1 MASIT
6 SLKLNDTSFT
16 LGSDGENVEVVD
28 TQGVV
33 GTALEKTNLQSV
45 IDYLCNKVK
54 NELVTDNELT
64 EKLTE
69 SLSSYLLK
77 SAIVQSEGTST
88 DTVPSSNLLK
98 TLLDTVRSDVSELNS
113 GWADANTR
121 KISDAN
127 EAIENLHLYLLTG
140 TTNAPPI
147 NCWYIIEPIVASPQ
161 TILQEAIPINTDNCY
176 FRRKKINNV
185 WGQWYRFNPV

>member
-77 SAIVQSEGTST
+77 SAIVQAEGTSA

-98 TLLDTVRSDVSELNS
+98 TLLDTIRSDVSELNS
-113 GWADANTR
+113 GIKTSIYSYLKYAD
-121 KISDAN
+121 DCD
-127 EAIENLHLYLLTG
+127 
-140 TTNAPPI
+140 APPDTI
-147 NCWYIIEPIVASPQ
+147 SKIDASSLNTPGEGILISLNYGNVAWNSQLALRLNGRPQ
-161 TILQEAIPINTDNCY
+161 WRTCRNNTWSEWDD
-176 FRRKKINNV
+176 V
-185 WGQWYRFNPV
+185 